1 MKHLQFLALGVL
13 LTVADPCSVWS
24 QPPQPQTI
32 TIHLSN
38 FDFAPD
44 RLRLRVGVPVHLQ
57 LVNDSSGG
65 HDFSAPTFFAASV
78 VQAGSVPSDGTIAV
92 PSKGTVDLTVVPR
105 SPGTYKLECT
115 HFMHA
120 LFGMTGSIIVDPAG

>member
-13 LTVADPCSVWS
+13 LTVTDPCSVWS